1 MFEAK
6 WVRKEKRM
14 VQGTKSVEVFSQGKD
29 ESVWSRKE
37 NKCEVTKSIKST

>member
-1 MFEAK
+1 
-6 WVRKEKRM
+6 M
-14 VQGTKSVEVFSQGKD
+14 VQGTKSVEAFSQGKD